1 MNKKFSTLMAL
12 ALLAG
17 SLPVAAQYCPQ
28 DGEVPY
34 RTRLVKSA
42 MLDDYLKDVYEINEN
57 YWYQLQ
63 VDPTSLQVKKGE
75 KDLDKN
81 AEYVLTVERDYST
94 GKLYLTARPSTD
106 ATLTHSLW
114 QIKPTDRDVN
124 GKTYVF
130 KNRETGF
137 ELTYDHY
144 NALTRKGN
152 DGFQNLSENNSL
164 QWYKKNNYNTRD
176 YGWDFEKDGLQDG
189 CNFAWDMYTNKSNA
203 NPFPYTALYS
213 YFHAENVDSVMY
225 LRSVPQI
232 YADEIYNNGNKY
244 TSDGHRNIA
253 DAIDVDGKTKFA
265 VVVAKESEKAAKDL
279 LAALTGKEALRIK
292 PVVAGAKVL
301 NADEINSMIDAD
313 GSYLSFGNFDETTS
327 VWTDGS
333 EWIKAYD
340 HWNDAQNK
348 GKKGKISKFT
358 VLKPGLWGEKEEKLE
373 LVEGANPFAAHKFKA
388 IESGWS
394 ILDRSRYQ
402 DYIGADG
409 THTYDYRKDVAGT
422 DYYFGKGNTGASE
435 KEPTSVYAGYNI
447 LFETEKPI
455 LTAGSDAMYGYLSV
469 LEHNYENTPTGNYNG
484 LKVDVQGYAYI
495 KDQKKAGT
503 PNAERVVLNK
513 YNRTVAPDALE
524 ARYLWKVT
532 YYATNDSVVLEPL
545 NASRMNSVDMEARK
559 PFEQTD
565 MAKAEPK
572 NYVNT
577 INAAIAYGTTP
588 GTFFDEENGMYNKA
602 KGVPVALYAM
612 NNSNVGDEA
621 KLLTVGVPSNLEK
634 SMQAH
639 VDDYTAVCKNLH
651 AQAAAGTSTHDT
663 GRPYSYTPAGDAYNL
678 SNEDF
683 INPAYVTNFDEKNRG
698 NYNVAT
704 ITEDKIPTTVYQS
717 QMGLRL
723 DFDIDYTPLQRAT
736 VETGL
741 YYINLQSK
749 KVGNNQQHT
758 ENREFGAYI
767 VEDFKGHVVYDASQK
782 EQDFSHMPATQWV
795 VEQQACLKEAS
806 DINYNK
812 YPTVRVYNR
821 EFANCVFDGQL
832 YVDKNDANKLFTIN
846 HRDYNWAPRTS
857 TVDDHVYTAGHK
869 GVSANNGF
877 ALNCADTIAFQKVAN
892 PTTLGYFNANED
904 ILRENVYR
912 FQQMY
917 NMNLDQFLGIQNLS
931 AQMDTLKLLPETAD
945 HLSCEFELFRAEGW
959 YPEMEYKE
967 VIVNGEVK
975 KEPKWTYK
983 FNYSDSLKYGYPS
996 EVAPQLYKT
1005 YYKVKLKDANLI
1017 DNDHRFLAIK
1027 NQHKY
1032 VIAREADIQNPANNL
1047 QFAIVSLKENNCL
1060 NGEHGY
1066 AIVNAERYTLINGAT
1081 NADLQ
1086 GGLKRTYVSD
1096 EYNNWYEVYCKPDNL
1111 AKIKTYADAKQY
1123 GLVIRPVGD
1132 EHTPGDE
1139 EMDWD
1144 MNWSANHYNVE
1155 GKLLVEPI
1163 TLEAKVSTSCETVSD
1178 VFALVQSNR
1187 PLYRDFVKTG
1197 YADLVNNDK
1206 KAIDI
1211 KTVDAS
1217 GTAGDESLIEDS
1229 HSSQSKLYNMNYLG
1243 VENYGNPSKN
1253 EGFYVDFVQ
1262 ASKNSRM
1269 PQYMFVVAAD
1279 SVPAYEYCDCGID
1292 GHAQHGIN
1300 SGCGHSEDYAGYVAG
1315 RFLVNFNDSVKASI
1329 DKLIPGI
1336 DKFSFNNYTRLG
1348 FVEAVHR
1355 GDSLYVLKAPYTLDM
1370 INMVAADGSGK
1381 KYIKPTYLSK
1391 DSAGVVYDLITL
1403 TGKHN
1408 NVAFALRNTG
1418 DAEGENGESSFLI
1431 ESNDAPNENGK
1442 PHSIYSKVGSF
1453 AGAWIKIHN
1462 NVPVLAK
1469 IKDKNGNHNTGDTTD
1484 SWLNMGDWVTGGTEG
1499 ELINQAARFT
1509 FKSIEKDANATAN
1522 EEIATSSV
1530 VVAGTN
1536 GAVVVKGAEGKNVIV
1551 STILGKVVANET
1563 VSSDNATIA
1572 APQGVVVVS
1581 VDGESFKVVVK

>member
-1 MNKKFSTLMAL
+1 MNKKFSTLMAGL
-12 ALLAG
+12 LLAG
-17 SLPVAAQYCPQ
+17 SFPVAAQYCPQ
-28 DGEVPY
+28 NGEVPY
-34 RTRLVKSA
+34 HTRLVKSA
-42 MLDDYLKDVYEINEN
+42 KLDAHFQDVYKINEN

-63 VDPTSLQVKKGE
+63 VDPTSLTVKSQAVKHSA
-75 KDLDKN
+75 D

-94 GKLYLTARPSTD
+94 GKLYLTARLSTE
-106 ATLTHSLW
+106 AVLTHSLW
-114 QIKPTDRDVN
+114 QIKPAGRDVN

-130 KNRETGF
+130 VNKETGF

-144 NALTRKGN
+144 NALKRSDANGAVFNNPIEISNPTS
-152 DGFQNLSENNSL
+152 NL
-164 QWYKKNNYNTRD
+164 KKSTN

-189 CNFAWDMYTNKSNA
+189 CNSAWDFYTNKASDK
-203 NPFPYTALYS
+203 PFDYSPLYS
-213 YFHAENVDSVMY
+213 YFHAGDSVMY
-225 LRSVPQI
+225 LRSVPAN
-232 YADEIYNNGNKY
+232 YADEVYGSSY
-244 TSDGHRNIA
+244 SAFHRNISS
-253 DAIDVDGKTKFA
+253 AIRVNGTSSFA
-265 VVVAKESEKAAKDL
+265 VVAVKESEAKALDL
-279 LAALTGKEALRIK
+279 IGGVNKTDGALRIK

-301 NADEINSMIDAD
+301 EADEINTMIDAD
-313 GSYLSFGNFDETTS
+313 GSWMTFENG
-327 VWTDGS
+327 
-333 EWIKAYD
+333 IKAYGD
-340 HWNDAQNK
+340 WNN
-348 GKKGKISKFT
+348 GKSEDKDQMKSRYTKFT
-358 VLKPGLWGEKEEKLE
+358 VLKPGHPDQALT
-373 LVEGANPFAAHKFKA
+373 
-388 IESGWS
+388 I
-394 ILDRSRYQ
+394 
-402 DYIGADG
+402 ADG
-409 THTYDYRKDVAGT
+409 TNPFDGEFKAVQSTWAPLKRDNYPSEVTSENYQ
-422 DYYFGKGNTGASE
+422 YSNSE
-435 KEPTSVYAGYNI
+435 KKSVYAGYNI
-447 LFETEKPI
+447 LFETKKPLMDVDKEKQ
-455 LTAGSDAMYGYLSV
+455 YGYLYV
-469 LEHNYENTPTGNYNG
+469 HEHNFEKTPTGTYNG
-484 LKVDVQGYAYI
+484 LKVVVQPYAFMYEGEDG
-495 KDQKKAGT
+495 KLHRQYKLAYD
-503 PNAERVVLNK
+503 K
-513 YNRTVAPDALE
+513 YEKNTSATDDTAYPDPLE
-524 ARYLWKVT
+524 ARYFWKVT

-545 NASRMNSVDMEARK
+545 NASRMIGSDMKDKKA
-559 PFEQTD
+559 FEETAL
-565 MAKAEPK
+565 AKHWAKNFLNTVNPGISYGATYAPDPTTFNEP
-572 NYVNT
+572 
-577 INAAIAYGTTP
+577 
-588 GTFFDEENGMYNKA
+588 NGMYNKA
-602 KGVPVALYAM
+602 PGVPVALYAI
-612 NNSNVGDEA
+612 NNAQVGDDA
-621 KLLTVGVPSNLEK
+621 QLITVGVPTALTA
-634 SMQAH
+634 SMNAH
-639 VDDYTAVCKNLH
+639 DPNYAAVVKKE
-651 AQAAAGTSTHDT
+651 S
-663 GRPYSYTPAGDAYNL
+663 R
-678 SNEDF
+678 
-683 INPAYVTNFDEKNRG
+683 NPAYVTNNSAE
-698 NYNVAT
+698 NYKYA
-704 ITEDKIPTTVYQS
+704 YQS
-717 QMGLRL
+717 EMELRL
-723 DFDIDYTPLQRAT
+723 RFANNYTHLQRAT
-736 VETGL
+736 VESGL

-767 VEDFKGHVVYDASQK
+767 VEDFKGHVVYDASQD

-795 VEQQACLKEAS
+795 VEQQQCLEEAS

-846 HRDYNWAPRTS
+846 HRDYNWAPVTS
-857 TVDDHVYTAGHK
+857 TVDKHVYTDGHK
-869 GVSANNGF
+869 GAYAHNGIK
-877 ALNCADTIAFQKVAN
+877 LNCADTIAFQKVAN

-945 HLSCEFELFRAEGW
+945 DLSCEFELFRAEGW
-959 YPEMEYKE
+959 YPEMEYKD

-975 KEPKWTYK
+975 KEPAWTYK
-983 FNYSDSLKYGYPS
+983 FTYSDSLKYGYPS
-996 EVAPQLYKT
+996 EDANAPQLYKT

-1086 GGLKRTYVSD
+1086 GGLKQTYVSD

-1111 AKIKTYADAKQY
+1111 AKINTYADAKQY

-1155 GKLLVEPI
+1155 GKLLIEPI

-1178 VFALVQSNR
+1178 VFALVKSNR
-1187 PLYRDFVKTG
+1187 PLYRTLDNE
-1197 YADLVNNDK
+1197 LVLNDK

-1262 ASKNSRM
+1262 ASKDSRM

-1431 ESNDAPNENGK
+1431 ESNDCYNNPETGE
-1442 PHSIYSKVGSF
+1442 PMSIYSKVGSF

-1462 NVPVLAK
+1462 NVPVLSK
-1469 IKDKNGNHNTGDTTD
+1469 VSDKNGNHNTGDTTD
-1484 SWLNMGDWVTGGTEG
+1484 SWLNIGDWVEGGTYG

-1509 FKSIEKDANATAN
+1509 FKTIDKDSQATAN

-1530 VVAGTN
+1530 IVAGTN

-1551 STILGKVVANET
+1551 STILGKVVANEV

>member
-28 DGEVPY
+28 NGEVPY
-34 RTRLVKSA
+34 RTREVKA
-42 MLDDYLKDVYEINEN
+42 ATLDRVFRDVNKINPN
-57 YWYQLQ
+57 YYYQLQ
-63 VDPTSLQVKKGE
+63 VNPSSLGITSDNDANTFIE
-75 KDLDKN
+75 KS
-81 AEYVLTVERDYST
+81 EFQYVLTVERDYST
-94 GKLYLTARPSTD
+94 GKLYLTAQKVTD

-114 QIKPTDRDVN
+114 QIETTGREAN
-124 GKTYVF
+124 SRVF
-130 KNRETGF
+130 KFVNKETGF
-137 ELTYDHY
+137 ELSFDHF
-144 NALTRKGN
+144 NALQRV
-152 DGFQNLSENNSL
+152 NNKYYIPSL
-164 QWYKKNNYNTRD
+164 AQKNAGASQYTDNKANF
-176 YGWDFEKDGLQDG
+176 GWTYEKDGLLDG
-189 CNFAWDMYTNKSNA
+189 CNFNWAWYTTDDNGDK
-203 NPFPYTALYS
+203 PFPYKALFS
-213 YFHAENVDSVMY
+213 YYHANQDSVMY
-225 LRSVPQI
+225 LKAVKS
-232 YADEIYNNGNKY
+232 ADLTANN
-244 TSDGHRNIA
+244 NIA
-253 DAIDVDGKTKFA
+253 QETYAITDVNGGERWRLELGLSEDGLNGTANAKRGFA
-265 VVVAKESEKAAKDL
+265 IVAAKDSKSNAQNY
-279 LAALTGKEALRIK
+279 LAKAGDALQIR

-301 NADEINSMIDAD
+301 DANEINRMIDAD
-313 GSYLSFGNFDETTS
+313 ASLLKFKPHVAEYKEWNKAEAA
-327 VWTDGS
+327 TDS
-333 EWIKAYD
+333 KT
-340 HWNDAQNK
+340 DA
-348 GKKGKISKFT
+348 SLYTKFT
-358 VLKPGLWGEKEEKLE
+358 LLEPGGKEALT
-373 LVEGANPFAAHKFKA
+373 VAGVNPLGYDFKA
-388 IESGWS
+388 IQNPLNA
-394 ILDRSRYQ
+394 LDRKSYSSTKN
-402 DYIGADG
+402 I
-409 THTYDYRKDVAGT
+409 TAGPT
-422 DYYFGKGNTGASE
+422 DKSI
-435 KEPTSVYAGYNI
+435 YAGYNI
-447 LFETEKPI
+447 LFQTTEPI
-455 LTAGSDAMYGYLSV
+455 DQAGNQEKYGYLAV
-469 LEHNYENTPTGNYNG
+469 HEHNYENTESGVYNG
-484 LKVDVQGYAYI
+484 LQVVVQEYATLG
-495 KDQKKAGT
+495 KAAGT
-503 PNAERVVLNK
+503 AKATRNNYLNVNDAWDKDPAASK
-513 YNRTVAPDALE
+513 YVPDALE
-524 ARYLWKVT
+524 ARYHWKVT
-532 YYATNDSVVLEPL
+532 YYATNDSLVLEPL
-545 NASRMNSVDMEARK
+545 NASRMKQSDMDNKVA
-559 PFEQTD
+559 FEKTHLATVAPQ
-565 MAKAEPK
+565 
-572 NYVNT
+572 NFFNT
-577 INAAIAYGTTP
+577 INAGTAYTGATVT
-588 GTFFDEENGMYNKA
+588 DAQNSMYNKA
-602 KGVPVALYAM
+602 EGVPVALYAM
-612 NNSNVGDEA
+612 NNSSVGDTDY
-621 KLLTVGVPSNLEK
+621 LITVGP
-634 SMQAH
+634 
-639 VDDYTAVCKNLH
+639 
-651 AQAAAGTSTHDT
+651 AANKAMNVNANEATWAARSKFGDETVSTS
-663 GRPYSYTPAGDAYNL
+663 RN
-678 SNEDF
+678 
-683 INPAYVTNFDEKNRG
+683 NPAYVTNAVNSRT
-698 NYNVAT
+698 V
-704 ITEDKIPTTVYQS
+704 TTLAQAKAISYQS
-717 QMGLRL
+717 EMKLLLR
-723 DFDIDYTPLQRAT
+723 FDHKYTWLKRAT
-736 VETGL
+736 VPTGL

-795 VEQQACLKEAS
+795 VEQQPCTVDEAS
-806 DINYNK
+806 GMLNYNK
-812 YPTVRVYNR
+812 YPTVSIHNR
-821 EFANCVFDGQL
+821 EFANEVFNGQL
-832 YVDKNDANKLFTIN
+832 YQDREDPNKLFTIN
-846 HRDYNWAPRTS
+846 HREYRWFNLAS
-857 TVDDHVYTAGHK
+857 TVDDHAH
-869 GVSANNGF
+869 SN
-877 ALNCADTIAFQKVAN
+877 LNCADTIAFQKVSN
-892 PTTLGYFNANED
+892 PTTLGYFNASED

-917 NMNLDQFLGIQNLS
+917 NMNLDQFLGIQDLT

-945 HLSCEFELFRAEGW
+945 GLSCEFELFRAEGW
-959 YPEMEYKE
+959 YPEAETYEYFE
-967 VIVNGEVK
+967 NGVK
-975 KEPKWTYK
+975 KTGYTGTYK

-996 EVAPQLYKT
+996 EDAPQLYKT

-1066 AIVNAERYTLINGAT
+1066 AIVNAERYTMIN
-1081 NADLQ
+1081 NASSEKLE
-1086 GGLKRTYVSD
+1086 GLHQTYVYD
-1096 EYNNWYEVYCKPDNL
+1096 EYNNGYEVYFFKKDVSAEMF
-1111 AKIKTYADAKQY
+1111 AKAMANKWTYAEAKAF
-1123 GLVIRPVGD
+1123 GKVVRPFGYMNN
-1132 EHTPGDE
+1132 PNGN
-1139 EMDWD
+1139 WD
-1144 MNWSANHYNVE
+1144 MNWAANHYNVE

-1178 VFALVQSNR
+1178 VFALVRSNR
-1187 PLYRDFVKTG
+1187 PLYRTLDNE
-1197 YADLVNNDK
+1197 LVLNDK

-1279 SVPAYEYCDCGID
+1279 SVPAYTYCDCDIHD
-1292 GHAQHGIN
+1292 VKHGIN
-1300 SGCGHSEDYAGYVAG
+1300 SDCGHSEDYAGYVAG

-1431 ESNDAPNENGK
+1431 ESNDTPNG
-1442 PHSIYSKVGSF
+1442 ITGYSKVGSF

-1469 IKDKNGNHNTGDTTD
+1469 ISDKNGNHNTGDTTD
-1484 SWLNMGDWVTGGTEG
+1484 SWFNMGDWVTGGTYG

-1509 FKSIEKDANATAN
+1509 FDTIEKDSEATAN

-1530 VVAGTN
+1530 IVAGTN
-1536 GAVVVKGAEGKNVIV
+1536 GAVVVKGAEGKSVIV
-1551 STILGKVVANET
+1551 STILGKVVANEVLT
-1563 VSSDNATIA
+1563 SDNAQIA

>member
-42 MLDDYLKDVYEINEN
+42 MLDDYLKDVYEINED

-63 VDPTSLQVKKGE
+63 VDPTSLQVKKGAAA
-75 KDLDKN
+75 LDKN

-106 ATLTHSLW
+106 AVLTHSLW
-114 QIKPTDRDVN
+114 QITPSRRDVN

-130 KNRETGF
+130 KNKETGF
-137 ELTYDHY
+137 ELTYDHF
-144 NALTRKGN
+144 NALTRKN
-152 DGFQNLSENNSL
+152 KAFENPTEGAADKDALN
-164 QWYKKNNYNTRD
+164 

-213 YFHAENVDSVMY
+213 YFHAEDVDSVMY
-225 LRSVPQI
+225 LSSVPQS
-232 YADEIYNNGNKY
+232 YEEVYGSNVYDSFGKL
-244 TSDGHRNIA
+244 THRSLA
-253 DAIDVDGKTKFA
+253 EAIDVDGETKFA
-265 VVVAKESEKAAKDL
+265 VIVAKESEKAAKDL
-279 LAALTGKEALRIK
+279 LSDLRGKEALRIK

-313 GSYLSFGNFDETTS
+313 GSYLSFGDFRS
-327 VWTDGS
+327 GAWYDG
-333 EWIKAYD
+333 ENWIKAYD
-340 HWNDAQNK
+340 HWKDAQN
-348 GKKGKISKFT
+348 GEKKGKISKFT
-358 VLKPGLWGEKEEKLE
+358 VLKPGNWGEKEEKLE

-422 DYYFGKGNTGASE
+422 DYYFGKGNTGASDD
-435 KEPTSVYAGYNI
+435 KPTSVYAGYNI

-455 LTAGSDAMYGYLSV
+455 LAAGSDAMYGYLSV

-495 KDQKKAGT
+495 KDLKKAGT
-503 PNAERVVLNK
+503 PDAERVVLNK

-545 NASRMNSVDMEARK
+545 NASRMNSVDMGAKK

-577 INAAIAYGTTP
+577 INAAIAYGTAT
-588 GTFFDEENGMYNKA
+588 GAFFDEENGMYNKA

-612 NNSNVGDEA
+612 NNSNVGDQA
-621 KLLTVGVPSNLEK
+621 KLLTVGVPYNLEK

-651 AQAAAGTSTHDT
+651 DQAAAGISTHDT
-663 GRPYSYTPAGDAYNL
+663 GRPYFYTPAGDAYNL

-683 INPAYVTNFDEKNRG
+683 INPAYVTNFDKKNKG

-723 DFDIDYTPLQRAT
+723 DFDNDYTWLKRAS

-795 VEQQACLKEAS
+795 VEQQKCLEKAS

-812 YPTVRVYNR
+812 WPTVRIYNR
-821 EFANCVFDGQL
+821 EFANKVFDGQL

-846 HRDYNWAPRTS
+846 HRDYNWAPVTS
-857 TVDDHVYTAGHK
+857 TVDKHVYTDEHK
-869 GVSANNGF
+869 GAYAHNGV

-917 NMNLDQFLGIQNLS
+917 NMNLDQFLGIQNLN

-945 HLSCEFELFRAEGW
+945 DLSCEFELFRAEGW

-1066 AIVNAERYTLINGAT
+1066 AIVNAERYTLIN
-1081 NADLQ
+1081 NASADKLE
-1086 GGLKRTYVSD
+1086 GLYLTYVKD
-1096 EYNNWYEVYCKPDNL
+1096 EYSNVYEVYFFKD
-1111 AKIKTYADAKQY
+1111 AVSADDFKKFEESVTRHDIWTYAEAKTF
-1123 GLVIRPVGD
+1123 GKVIRPLGMIND
-1132 EHTPGDE
+1132 EDGN
-1139 EMDWD
+1139 WD
-1144 MNWSANHYNVE
+1144 MTGYPDELNHYNAE

-1187 PLYRDFVKTG
+1187 PLYRDLAATG
-1197 YADLVNNDK
+1197 YADLVNNSK

-1211 KTVDAS
+1211 KTVDIQ
-1217 GTAGDESLIEDS
+1217 GNESLIEDS
-1229 HSSQSKLYNMNYLG
+1229 HSQQASFYKMNYLG
-1243 VENYGNPSKN
+1243 AENYGDPSKN

-1262 ASKNSRM
+1262 ASKDSRM

-1279 SVPAYEYCDCGID
+1279 SVPAYTYCDCDIHD
-1292 GHAQHGIN
+1292 VKHGIN
-1300 SGCGHSEDYAGYVAG
+1300 SDCGHSENYAGYVDG
-1315 RFLVNFNDSVKASI
+1315 RFLVNFNDSVKAAI
-1329 DKLIPGI
+1329 DKLIPGV
-1336 DKFSFNNYTRLG
+1336 DKFAFDNYTRLG

-1355 GDSLYVLKAPYTLDM
+1355 GDSLYVLKAPYTLESIKEASVDP
-1370 INMVAADGSGK
+1370 ADNGK
-1381 KYIKPTYLSK
+1381 KFINPLYLSE
-1391 DSAGVVYDLITL
+1391 DSLGKVYDIVPLN
-1403 TGKHN
+1403 GKHN
-1408 NVAFALRNTG
+1408 NVAFALRNTE
-1418 DAEGENGESSFLI
+1418 DAEGSFVI
-1431 ESNDAPNENGK
+1431 ESNDLYNDPETGLPQSK
-1442 PHSIYSKVGSF
+1442 YSKIGSF

-1469 IKDKNGNHNTGDTTD
+1469 FYDKNGDHNTGDTTD
-1484 SWLNMGDWVTGGTEG
+1484 SWLNMGDWAPVSNGDEV
-1499 ELINQAARFT
+1499 INQAARFT
-1509 FKSIEKDANATAN
+1509 FTTIDKDSQATAN
-1522 EEIATSSV
+1522 EEITAEGNV
-1530 VVAGTN
+1530 IVAGAN

-1551 STILGKVVANET
+1551 STILGKVVANEVLT
-1563 VSSDNATIA
+1563 SDNAQIA

>member
-17 SLPVAAQYCPQ
+17 SFPVAAQYCPQ

-42 MLDDYLKDVYEINEN
+42 KLDKYFQDVYEINEN

-63 VDPTSLQVKKGE
+63 VDPTTLTKKDGNN
-75 KDLDKN
+75 LTGG
-81 AEYVLTVERDYST
+81 EYVLTVERDYST

-106 ATLTHSLW
+106 AVLTHSLW
-114 QIKPTDRDVN
+114 QIKANGRDVN
-124 GKTYVF
+124 GRTYTFVN
-130 KNRETGF
+130 KETGF

-152 DGFQNLSENNSL
+152 KSLENPEDVSANAS
-164 QWYKKNNYNTRD
+164 KTNF
-176 YGWDFEKDGLQDG
+176 GWDFEKDGLQDG

-203 NPFPYTALYS
+203 DAFPYTPLYS
-213 YFHAENVDSVMY
+213 YFHAGDSVMF
-225 LRSVPQI
+225 LRSVPED
-232 YADEIYNNGNKY
+232 YAPEIYNNGKEY
-244 TSDGHRNIA
+244 TTDGHRNIA

-265 VVVAKESEKAAKDL
+265 VIAVKESEKNAKDL
-279 LAALTGKEALRIK
+279 LAAVSEPAGSSDEALRIK

-301 NADEINSMIDAD
+301 NAAEINTMIDAD
-313 GSYLSFGNFDETTS
+313 GSYLSFPG
-327 VWTDGS
+327 
-333 EWIKAYD
+333 WIKNYANWGD
-340 HWNDAQNK
+340 AKDDPKENDKA
-348 GKKGKISKFT
+348 GEFAKFT
-358 VLKPGLWGEKEEKLE
+358 VLDPETKKPLAIVDGT
-373 LVEGANPFAAHKFKA
+373 NPFAHAFKDGKFKA
-388 IESGWS
+388 EQSYEV
-394 ILDRSRYQ
+394 LNRSKYAANKV
-402 DYIGADG
+402 DLS
-409 THTYDYRKDVAGT
+409 
-422 DYYFGKGNTGASE
+422 KGEDNQ
-435 KEPTSVYAGYNI
+435 YAGYDV
-447 LFETEKPI
+447 LLRTLDPTSEVDDLYK
-455 LTAGSDAMYGYLSV
+455 YLYVS
-469 LEHNYENTPTGNYNG
+469 EHNYEATPTGNYNG
-484 LKVDVQGYAYI
+484 LKVELQPYAYI
-495 KDQKKAGT
+495 ESGAGTANAKVTKPLSFADKKKA
-503 PNAERVVLNK
+503 AQ
-513 YNRTVAPDALE
+513 YPDALE
-524 ARYLWKVT
+524 ARYHWKVT
-532 YYATNDSVVLEPL
+532 YYATNDSLVLEPL
-545 NASRMNSVDMEARK
+545 NASRMNDDEMRDKK
-559 PFEQTD
+559 PF
-565 MAKAEPK
+565 AKTHLATAYPSQWLNTVNNGVAYNGK
-572 NYVNT
+572 N
-577 INAAIAYGTTP
+577 NALP
-588 GTFFDEENGMYNKA
+588 GNNDIHLTSSPVDFSKHQGNSMYNKA
-602 KGVPVALYAM
+602 AGVPVALYAM
-612 NNSNVGDEA
+612 NNSSVGDKA
-621 KLLTVGVPSNLEK
+621 QLLTVGSGTGKDAEGRGVQVANVNWKAVYKKDSN
-634 SMQAH
+634 
-639 VDDYTAVCKNLH
+639 
-651 AQAAAGTSTHDT
+651 
-663 GRPYSYTPAGDAYNL
+663 
-678 SNEDF
+678 
-683 INPAYVTNFDEKNRG
+683 NPAYVTNNSSYR
-698 NYNVAT
+698 
-704 ITEDKIPTTVYQS
+704 YQAE
-717 QMGLRL
+717 MRLRL
-723 DFDIDYTPLQRAT
+723 TFDNDYRPLQRAS

-749 KVGNNQQHT
+749 KVGNNPQHT

-767 VEDFKGHVVYDASQK
+767 VEDFKGHVVYDAAQK

-795 VEQQACLKEAS
+795 VEQQDCLKETS

-812 YPTVRVYNR
+812 WPTVSIRNR
-821 EFANCVFDGQL
+821 EFANKVFDGQL
-832 YVDKNDANKLFTIN
+832 YKDENGNLFTIN
-846 HRDYNWAPRTS
+846 HRDYNWAPKTS
-857 TVDDHVYTAGHK
+857 TVDNHVQWGAAH
-869 GVSANNGF
+869 NGRT
-877 ALNCADTIAFQKVAN
+877 LNCADTVAFQKVAN
-892 PTTLGYFNANED
+892 PTTLGYFNASED

-912 FQQMY
+912 FQQMN
-917 NMNLDQFLGIQNLS
+917 NMTLGNFLGIQDLK

-945 HLSCEFELFRAEGW
+945 DLSCEFELFRAEGW
-959 YPEMEYKE
+959 YPVRDKYQSIE
-967 VIVNGEVK
+967 NGEVVTK
-975 KEPKWTYK
+975 DAETYS
-983 FNYSDSLKYGYPS
+983 FTYSDSLKYGYANDDAN
-996 EVAPQLYKT
+996 APQLYKT

-1066 AIVNAERYTLINGAT
+1066 AIVNAERYTLIN
-1081 NADLQ
+1081 NASAEKLV
-1086 GGLKRTYVSD
+1086 GLHQTWVTD
-1096 EYNNWYEVYCKPDNL
+1096 EYGYDYEVYFFKKDVSEEVFNNRYNW
-1111 AKIKTYADAKQY
+1111 TYAEGKKY
-1123 GLVIRPVGD
+1123 GKVIRPLGYSED
-1132 EHTPGDE
+1132 PEA
-1139 EMDWD
+1139 DWD
-1144 MNWSANHYNVE
+1144 VDLVEYKRNHYNAE

-1187 PLYRDFVKTG
+1187 PLYRDLVKTG
-1197 YADLVNNDK
+1197 YADLVNNGK

-1292 GHAQHGIN
+1292 GHLQHGIN
-1300 SGCGHSEDYAGYVAG
+1300 SGCGHSENYAGYVAG

-1370 INMVAADGSGK
+1370 IMDASANKAENGR
-1381 KYIKPTYLSK
+1381 KYIRPTYLSK

-1403 TGKHN
+1403 TGEHN

-1530 VVAGTN
+1530 VVAGVD
-1536 GAVVVKGAEGKNVIV
+1536 GAVVVKGAEGKTVIV
-1551 STILGKVVANET
+1551 STILGKVVANEVLT
-1563 VSSDNATIA
+1563 SDNATIA
-1572 APQGVVVVS
+1572 APAGIVVVT

>member
-42 MLDDYLKDVYEINEN
+42 KLDKYFQDVYEINEN

-63 VDPTSLQVKKGE
+63 VDPTTLTKKDGTNLT
-75 KDLDKN
+75 KG
-81 AEYVLTVERDYST
+81 EYVLTVERDYST

-106 ATLTHSLW
+106 AVLTHSLW
-114 QIKPTDRDVN
+114 QIKSSGRDID
-124 GKTYVF
+124 GKTMSFV
-130 KNRETGF
+130 NRETGF

-144 NALTRKGN
+144 NALIRK
-152 DGFQNLSENNSL
+152 DGSFENPTENGTSAEM
-164 QWYKKNNYNTRD
+164 KKNN

-189 CNFAWDMYTNKSNA
+189 CNFGWELYTNKSSKD
-203 NPFPYTALYS
+203 PFTFAPVYS
-213 YFHAENVDSVMY
+213 YFHAEDSVVY
-225 LRSVPQI
+225 LRSLPATYGKEVYEGTEP
-232 YADEIYNNGNKY
+232 
-244 TSDGHRNIA
+244 GHRDISK
-253 DAIDVDGKTKFA
+253 AIDVDGLSKFA
-265 VVVAKESEKAAKDL
+265 IIAAVESEREAMDYIKDL
-279 LAALTGKEALRIK
+279 ASAEALRIK

-301 NADEINSMIDAD
+301 NAAEINTMIDAD
-313 GSYLSFGNFDETTS
+313 GSYLSFGNGTS
-327 VWTDGS
+327 ASSWTEGAN
-333 EWIKAYD
+333 WIKAYD
-340 HWNDAQNK
+340 NWYDAK
-348 GKKGKISKFT
+348 EAGKAGEFAKFT
-358 VLKPGLWGEKEEKLE
+358 VLDPETKKPLAIVDGT
-373 LVEGANPFAAHKFKA
+373 NPFAHAFKDGKFKA
-388 IESGWS
+388 EQSYEV
-394 ILDRSRYQ
+394 LNRSKYAANKV
-402 DYIGADG
+402 DLS
-409 THTYDYRKDVAGT
+409 
-422 DYYFGKGNTGASE
+422 KGEDNQ
-435 KEPTSVYAGYNI
+435 YAGYDV
-447 LFETEKPI
+447 LLRTLDPTSEVDDLYK
-455 LTAGSDAMYGYLSV
+455 YLYVS
-469 LEHNYENTPTGNYNG
+469 EHNYEATPTGNYNG
-484 LKVDVQGYAYI
+484 LKVELQPYAYI
-495 KDQKKAGT
+495 ESGAGTANAKVTKPLSFADKKKA
-503 PNAERVVLNK
+503 AQ
-513 YNRTVAPDALE
+513 YPDALE
-524 ARYLWKVT
+524 ARYHWKVT
-532 YYATNDSVVLEPL
+532 YYATNDSLVLEPL
-545 NASRMNSVDMEARK
+545 NASRMNDDEMRDKK
-559 PFEQTD
+559 PF
-565 MAKAEPK
+565 AKTHLATAYPSQWLNTVNNGVAYNGK
-572 NYVNT
+572 N
-577 INAAIAYGTTP
+577 NALP
-588 GTFFDEENGMYNKA
+588 GNNDIHLTSSPVDFSKHQGNSMYNKA
-602 KGVPVALYAM
+602 AGVPVALYAM
-612 NNSNVGDEA
+612 NNSSVGDQA
-621 KLLTVGVPSNLEK
+621 QLLTVGSGTGKDANGNGVQVANGNWKAVYKKDSN
-634 SMQAH
+634 
-639 VDDYTAVCKNLH
+639 
-651 AQAAAGTSTHDT
+651 
-663 GRPYSYTPAGDAYNL
+663 
-678 SNEDF
+678 
-683 INPAYVTNFDEKNRG
+683 NPAYVTNNGSYR
-698 NYNVAT
+698 
-704 ITEDKIPTTVYQS
+704 YQAE
-717 QMGLRL
+717 MRLRL
-723 DFDIDYTPLQRAT
+723 TFDNDYTPLQRAS

-795 VEQQACLKEAS
+795 VEQQKCLEKAS

-812 YPTVRVYNR
+812 WPTVRITNR
-821 EFANCVFDGQL
+821 EFANNVFDGQL
-832 YVDKNDANKLFTIN
+832 YKDENGNLFTIN
-846 HRDYNWAPRTS
+846 HRDYNWAPVTS
-857 TVDDHVYTAGHK
+857 TVDNHVYTGEHK
-869 GVSANNGF
+869 GADAHNGV

-917 NMNLDQFLGIQNLS
+917 NMNLDQFLGIQDLN

-945 HLSCEFELFRAEGW
+945 GLSCEFELFRAEGW

-983 FNYSDSLKYGYPS
+983 FNYSDSLKYGYANDKAD
-996 EVAPQLYKT
+996 APQLYKT

-1081 NADLQ
+1081 KADLA
-1086 GGLKRTYVSD
+1086 GGLELTLVPD
-1096 EYNNWYEVYCKPDNL
+1096 EYDHWYEVYCKAADL
-1111 AKIKTYADAKQY
+1111 AKITTYATAKQY
-1123 GLVIRPVGD
+1123 GLVIRPIGYSD
-1132 EHTPGDE
+1132 DPEADLENPTR
-1139 EMDWD
+1139 WD
-1144 MNWSANHYNVE
+1144 GVLNHYNAE

-1187 PLYRDFVKTG
+1187 PLYRDLVKTG

-1229 HSSQSKLYNMNYLG
+1229 HSSQSKLHNMNYLG

-1292 GHAQHGIN
+1292 GHLQHGIN
-1300 SGCGHSEDYAGYVAG
+1300 SGCGHSENYAGYVAG

-1370 INMVAADGSGK
+1370 IMDASANEAENGK
-1381 KYIKPTYLSK
+1381 KYIRPTYLSK

-1509 FKSIEKDANATAN
+1509 FKSIEKDSEATAN

-1551 STILGKVVANET
+1551 STILGKVVANEV

>member
-17 SLPVAAQYCPQ
+17 SFPVAAQYCPQ

-34 RTRLVKSA
+34 RTRMVKSA
-42 MLDDYLKDVYEINEN
+42 KLDSYFKDVYEINEN

-63 VDPTSLQVKKGE
+63 VDPTTLTKKDGNN
-75 KDLDKN
+75 LTGG
-81 AEYVLTVERDYST
+81 EYVLTVERDYST

-106 ATLTHSLW
+106 AVLTHSLW
-114 QIKPTDRDVN
+114 QIKANGRDVS
-124 GKTYVF
+124 GRTYTFVN
-130 KNRETGF
+130 KETGF

-152 DGFQNLSENNSL
+152 KSLENPEDVSANAS
-164 QWYKKNNYNTRD
+164 KTNF
-176 YGWDFEKDGLQDG
+176 GWDFEKDGLQDG

-203 NPFPYTALYS
+203 DAFPYTPLYS
-213 YFHAENVDSVMY
+213 YFHAGDSVMF
-225 LRSVPQI
+225 LRSVPED
-232 YADEIYNNGNKY
+232 YAPEIYNNGKEY
-244 TSDGHRNIA
+244 TTDRHRNIA

-265 VVVAKESEKAAKDL
+265 VIAVKESEKNAKDL
-279 LAALTGKEALRIK
+279 LAAVSKPAGSSDEALRIK

-301 NADEINSMIDAD
+301 NAAEINTMIDAD
-313 GSYLSFGNFDETTS
+313 GSYLSFPD
-327 VWTDGS
+327 
-333 EWIKAYD
+333 WINNYANWGDAKD
-340 HWNDAQNK
+340 DPKENDK
-348 GKKGKISKFT
+348 VGKFAKFT
-358 VLKPGLWGEKEEKLE
+358 VLNPETRQPLNIFDGT
-373 LVEGANPFAAHKFKA
+373 NPFEHAFTDGKFKA
-388 IESGWS
+388 EQGYEV
-394 ILDRSRYQ
+394 LNRSKYAANKV
-402 DYIGADG
+402 DLS
-409 THTYDYRKDVAGT
+409 
-422 DYYFGKGNTGASE
+422 KGENNQ
-435 KEPTSVYAGYNI
+435 YAGYDV
-447 LFETEKPI
+447 LLRTLDP
-455 LTAGSDAMYGYLSV
+455 TSDVDDLYKYLYVS
-469 LEHNYENTPTGNYNG
+469 EHNYEATPTGNYNG
-484 LKVDVQGYAYI
+484 LKVELQPYAYI
-495 KDQKKAGT
+495 ESGAGKANAKVKK
-503 PNAERVVLNK
+503 PLEFNK
-513 YNRTVAPDALE
+513 REKTANYPDALE
-524 ARYLWKVT
+524 ARYHWKVT
-532 YYATNDSVVLEPL
+532 YYATNDSLVLEPL
-545 NASRMNSVDMEARK
+545 NASRMNDDEMRDQLS
-559 PFEQTD
+559 FEKTHLATAFPSQWLNTVNSAVAYDGKNNTLAGNNNNHITSPTD
-565 MAKAEPK
+565 FSKHQG
-572 NYVNT
+572 NS
-577 INAAIAYGTTP
+577 
-588 GTFFDEENGMYNKA
+588 MYNKA
-602 KGVPVALYAM
+602 AGVPVALYAM
-612 NNSNVGDEA
+612 NNSSVGDQA
-621 KLLTVGVPSNLEK
+621 QLLTVGSGTGKDAEGRGVQVANVNWKAVYKKDSN
-634 SMQAH
+634 
-639 VDDYTAVCKNLH
+639 
-651 AQAAAGTSTHDT
+651 
-663 GRPYSYTPAGDAYNL
+663 
-678 SNEDF
+678 
-683 INPAYVTNFDEKNRG
+683 NPAYVTNNGSYR
-698 NYNVAT
+698 
-704 ITEDKIPTTVYQS
+704 YQAE
-717 QMGLRL
+717 MRLRL
-723 DFDIDYTPLQRAT
+723 TFDNDYTPLQRAS

-749 KVGNNQQHT
+749 KVGNNPQHT

-767 VEDFKGHVVYDASQK
+767 VEDFKGHVVYDAAQK

-795 VEQQACLKEAS
+795 VEQQKCLEKAS

-812 YPTVRVYNR
+812 WPTVRITNR
-821 EFANCVFDGQL
+821 EFANYVFDGQL
-832 YVDKNDANKLFTIN
+832 YHDREDANKLFTIN
-846 HRDYNWAPRTS
+846 HRDYAWFNSTT
-857 TVDDHVYTAGHK
+857 TVDKHAQ
-869 GVSANNGF
+869 SN
-877 ALNCADTIAFQKVAN
+877 LNCADTIAFQKVAN

-917 NMNLDQFLGIQNLS
+917 NMSLDQFLGIQNLN

-945 HLSCEFELFRAEGW
+945 GLSCEFELFRAEGW
-959 YPEMEYKE
+959 YPEAEYEKY
-967 VIVNGEVK
+967 INNGEEK
-975 KEPKWTYK
+975 TRPTGTFK
-983 FNYSDSLKYGYPS
+983 FNYSDSLKYGY
-996 EVAPQLYKT
+996 ENNDANAHQLYKT

-1066 AIVNAERYTLINGAT
+1066 AIVNAERYTLIN
-1081 NADLQ
+1081 NASSEKLE
-1086 GGLKRTYVSD
+1086 GLHQTYVYD
-1096 EYNNWYEVYCKPDNL
+1096 EYNNGYEVYFFKKDVSAEMFDKAMAN
-1111 AKIKTYADAKQY
+1111 KWTYAEAKAF
-1123 GLVIRPVGD
+1123 GKVVRPFGYMNN
-1132 EHTPGDE
+1132 PNGN
-1139 EMDWD
+1139 WD
-1144 MNWSANHYNVE
+1144 MNWAANHYNAE

-1187 PLYRDFVKTG
+1187 PLYRDLVKTG
-1197 YADLVNNDK
+1197 YADLVNNGK

-1229 HSSQSKLYNMNYLG
+1229 HSSQSKLHNMNYLG

-1292 GHAQHGIN
+1292 GHLQHGIN
-1300 SGCGHSEDYAGYVAG
+1300 SGCGHSENYAGYVAG

-1370 INMVAADGSGK
+1370 IMDASANEAENGK
-1381 KYIKPTYLSK
+1381 KYIRPTYLSK

-1431 ESNDAPNENGK
+1431 ESNDTPNG
-1442 PHSIYSKVGSF
+1442 ITGYSKVGSF

-1469 IKDKNGNHNTGDTTD
+1469 ISDKNGNHNTGDTTD
-1484 SWLNMGDWVTGGTEG
+1484 SWFNMGDWVIGGTYG

-1509 FKSIEKDANATAN
+1509 FEDIEKDSEATAN

-1551 STILGKVVANET
+1551 STILGKVVANEV

-1572 APQGVVVVS
+1572 APAGVVVVS

>member
-17 SLPVAAQYCPQ
+17 SFPVAAQYCPQ
-28 DGEVPY
+28 DGEVSY
-34 RTRLVKSA
+34 RTRMVKSA
-42 MLDDYLKDVYEINEN
+42 KLDNYFKDVYEINEN

-63 VDPTSLQVKKGE
+63 VDPRTLE
-75 KDLDKN
+75 TKN
-81 AEYVLTVERDYST
+81 GKVFSNAKEDSENWKEYVLTVERDYST
-94 GKLYLTARPSTD
+94 GKLYLTARPSTE
-106 ATLTHSLW
+106 AVLTHSLW
-114 QIKPTDRDVN
+114 QIKSSGRDID
-124 GKTYVF
+124 GKTMTFV
-130 KNRETGF
+130 NRETGF

-144 NALTRKGN
+144 NALTRKDASFGN
-152 DGFQNLSENNSL
+152 PTENISTEIGKLN
-164 QWYKKNNYNTRD
+164 

-189 CNFAWDMYTNKSNA
+189 CNFGWELYTNKSSKDRFDFA
-203 NPFPYTALYS
+203 PVYS
-213 YFHAENVDSVMY
+213 YFHAGDSVMY
-225 LRSVPQI
+225 LRSLPSA
-232 YADEIYNNGNKY
+232 YADEVYSASS
-244 TSDGHRNIA
+244 TSHRDISK
-253 DAIDVDGKTKFA
+253 AIDVNGTSRFA
-265 VVVAKESEKAAKDL
+265 IIAAKESEREAMDYIKDL
-279 LAALTGKEALRIK
+279 TSIEALRVR

-301 NADEINSMIDAD
+301 NADEINTMIDAD
-313 GSYLSFGNFDETTS
+313 GSYLSFGNGTS
-327 VWTDGS
+327 ASAWTEGA

-340 HWNDAQNK
+340 NWYDAK
-348 GKKGKISKFT
+348 EEGKAGKFAKFT
-358 VLKPGLWGEKEEKLE
+358 VLNPETREPLNIVDGT
-373 LVEGANPFAAHKFKA
+373 NPFAHAFTDGKFKA
-388 IESGWS
+388 EQGYKV
-394 ILDRSRYQ
+394 LDRSKY
-402 DYIGADG
+402 DSDEPGLDG
-409 THTYDYRKDVAGT
+409 NKD
-422 DYYFGKGNTGASE
+422 NM
-435 KEPTSVYAGYNI
+435 YAGYDV
-447 LFETEKPI
+447 LLRTLDPTKSASGQDQYE
-455 LTAGSDAMYGYLSV
+455 YLYVS
-469 LEHNYENTPTGNYNG
+469 EHNYEATPTGNYNG
-484 LKVDVQGYAYI
+484 LKVELQPYAYI
-495 KDQKKAGT
+495 VPTTAAGT
-503 PNAERVVLNK
+503 NTAKVNKPLSFEKLMDDISSGVVSKDLL
-513 YNRTVAPDALE
+513 PDALE
-524 ARYLWKVT
+524 ARYHWKVT
-532 YYATNDSVVLEPL
+532 YYATNDSLVLEPL
-545 NASRMNSVDMEARK
+545 NASRMNDDEMRDK
-559 PFEQTD
+559 LPFEKTHLATAWSSQWLNT
-565 MAKAEPK
+565 
-572 NYVNT
+572 VNSGV
-577 INAAIAYGTTP
+577 AYDGTNDDWNGENHTLSGTTEAD
-588 GTFFDEENGMYNKA
+588 GHQGNSMYNKA
-602 KGVPVALYAM
+602 AGVPVALYAM
-612 NNSNVGDEA
+612 NNSSVGDVA
-621 KLLTVGVPSNLEK
+621 RLLTVGSGTGKNKKGEGVKVASEK
-634 SMQAH
+634 WKAL
-639 VDDYTAVCKNLH
+639 YK
-651 AQAAAGTSTHDT
+651 G
-663 GRPYSYTPAGDAYNL
+663 
-678 SNEDF
+678 EDG
-683 INPAYVTNFDEKNRG
+683 NPAYVTNNKGYE
-698 NYNVAT
+698 
-704 ITEDKIPTTVYQS
+704 YQAE
-717 QMGLRL
+717 MRLRL
-723 DFDIDYTPLQRAT
+723 KFNNDYTWLKRAS

-749 KVGNNQQHT
+749 KVGNNPQHT

-767 VEDFKGHVVYDASQK
+767 VEDFKGHVVYDAAQK

-795 VEQQACLKEAS
+795 VEQQACLEEAS

-812 YPTVRVYNR
+812 WPTVSIRNR
-821 EFANCVFDGQL
+821 EFANKVFDGQL
-832 YVDKNDANKLFTIN
+832 YKDENGNLFTIN
-846 HRDYNWAPRTS
+846 HRDYNWAPVTS
-857 TVDDHVYTAGHK
+857 TVDNHVYTDEHK
-869 GVSANNGF
+869 GAYAHNGV
-877 ALNCADTIAFQKVAN
+877 ALNCADTIAFEKVAN

-917 NMNLDQFLGIQNLS
+917 NMNLDQFLGIQDLN

-945 HLSCEFELFRAEGW
+945 GLSCEFELFRAEGW

-1066 AIVNAERYTLINGAT
+1066 AIVNAERYTLIN
-1081 NADLQ
+1081 NASAEKLV
-1086 GGLKRTYVSD
+1086 GLHKTWVTD
-1096 EYNNWYEVYCKPDNL
+1096 EYGYDYEVYFFKKDVSEEVFNNRYNW
-1111 AKIKTYADAKQY
+1111 TYAEGKKY
-1123 GLVIRPVGD
+1123 GKVIRPLGYSED
-1132 EHTPGDE
+1132 PEA
-1139 EMDWD
+1139 DWD
-1144 MNWSANHYNVE
+1144 VDLVEYKRNHYNAE

-1163 TLEAKVSTSCETVSD
+1163 THEAKVSTSCETVSD

-1187 PLYRDFVKTG
+1187 PLYRDLVKTG

-1229 HSSQSKLYNMNYLG
+1229 HSSQSKLHNMNYLG

-1279 SVPAYEYCDCGID
+1279 SVPAYTYCDCDIHD
-1292 GHAQHGIN
+1292 VKHGIN
-1300 SGCGHSEDYAGYVAG
+1300 SDCAHSEDYAGYVSG

-1370 INMVAADGSGK
+1370 IKEEAKDGSGMK
-1381 KYIKPTYLSK
+1381 IVNPLYLSK

-1418 DAEGENGESSFLI
+1418 DAEGANGESSFLI
-1431 ESNDAPNENGK
+1431 ESNDCYNNPETGE
-1442 PHSIYSKVGSF
+1442 PMSIYSKVGSF

-1469 IKDKNGNHNTGDTTD
+1469 VEDKNGNHNTGDTTD
-1484 SWLNMGDWVTGGTEG
+1484 SWLNMGDWVIGGTYG

-1509 FKSIEKDANATAN
+1509 FDTIEKDSEATAN

-1551 STILGKVVANET
+1551 STILGKVVANEV

>member
-34 RTRLVKSA
+34 RTRMVKSA
-42 MLDDYLKDVYEINEN
+42 KLDNYFKDVYEINEN

-63 VDPTSLQVKKGE
+63 VDPRTLEKRNGKPLVKAGVDEGE
-75 KDLDKN
+75 EGWK
-81 AEYVLTVERDYST
+81 EYVLTVERDYST

-106 ATLTHSLW
+106 AVLTHSLW
-114 QIKPTDRDVN
+114 QIKSSGRDID
-124 GKTYVF
+124 GKTMTFV
-130 KNRETGF
+130 NRETGF

-144 NALTRKGN
+144 NALTRKGD
-152 DGFQNLSENNSL
+152 DGFQNLDENTSL
-164 QWYKKNNYNTRD
+164 QWFKENNYNTRD

-189 CNFAWDMYTNKSNA
+189 CNFGWELYTNKSSKGA
-203 NPFPYTALYS
+203 FDFAPVYS
-213 YFHAENVDSVMY
+213 YFHAGDSVMY
-225 LRSVPQI
+225 LRSLPQA
-232 YADEIYNNGNKY
+232 YANEVYS
-244 TSDGHRNIA
+244 TSSVRLHRNISK
-253 DAIDVDGKTKFA
+253 AIDVDAVDNFA
-265 VVVAKESEKAAKDL
+265 IIAAKESEREAMDYIKDL
-279 LAALTGKEALRIK
+279 TSTEALRVR

-301 NADEINSMIDAD
+301 NAAEINTMIDAD
-313 GSYLSFGNFDETTS
+313 GSYLSFPG
-327 VWTDGS
+327 
-333 EWIKAYD
+333 WIQNYED
-340 HWNDAQNK
+340 WNDAVERDK
-348 GKKGKISKFT
+348 VGKNTKFT
-358 VLKPGLWGEKEEKLE
+358 VCKPGTEEPLT
-373 LVEGANPFAAHKFKA
+373 LASNPFEHTFKA
-388 IESGWS
+388 IQAADEAG
-394 ILDRSRYQ
+394 LAR
-402 DYIGADG
+402 DYEVTPGTPGAYDG
-409 THTYDYRKDVAGT
+409 YDV
-422 DYYFGKGNTGASE
+422 
-435 KEPTSVYAGYNI
+435 
-447 LFETEKPI
+447 LFETKDPI
-455 LTAGSDAMYGYLSV
+455 REVGSDKEYGYLYVS
-469 LEHNYENTPTGNYNG
+469 EYAYEGQAFQGIYNG
-484 LKVDVQGYAYI
+484 LEVK
-495 KDQKKAGT
+495 
-503 PNAERVVLNK
+503 
-513 YNRTVAPDALE
+513 VAPYSWLEKVNMDKTGALVSNPKHVELKYKPNDVYAATTNYSKYDALQ
-524 ARYLWKVT
+524 ARYHWKVT
-532 YYATNDSVVLEPL
+532 YYATNDSVVFEPL
-545 NASRMNSVDMEARK
+545 NASRMSQTEATLGK
-559 PFEQTD
+559 KFEETEL
-565 MAKAEPK
+565 ARTTHPG
-572 NYVNT
+572 NFLNTVNRG
-577 INAAIAYGTTP
+577 AAYGSATT
-588 GTFFDEENGMYNKA
+588 GNEANNTMFEKA
-602 KGVPVALYAM
+602 AGVPVALYAM
-612 NNSNVGDEA
+612 NFGSPAGDIA
-621 KLLTVGVPSNLEK
+621 SYLTVGYASAKIDKDHAVEASDGNYKALPKQGLEF
-634 SMQAH
+634 
-639 VDDYTAVCKNLH
+639 
-651 AQAAAGTSTHDT
+651 G
-663 GRPYSYTPAGDAYNL
+663 
-678 SNEDF
+678 
-683 INPAYVTNFDEKNRG
+683 NPAYVTNKPGYE
-698 NYNVAT
+698 
-704 ITEDKIPTTVYQS
+704 YQS
-717 QMGLRL
+717 EMEMTLR
-723 DFDIDYTPLQRAT
+723 FDNDYTWLKRAS

-749 KVGNNQQHT
+749 KVGNNPQHT

-795 VEQQACLKEAS
+795 VEQQKCLEKAS

-812 YPTVRVYNR
+812 WPTVSIHNR
-821 EFANCVFDGQL
+821 EFANEVFKGQL
-832 YVDKNDANKLFTIN
+832 YQDREDANKLFTIN
-846 HRDYNWAPRTS
+846 HRDYAWFNSTT
-857 TVDDHVYTAGHK
+857 TVDNHAH
-869 GVSANNGF
+869 SN
-877 ALNCADTIAFQKVAN
+877 LNCADTIAFQKVAN

-917 NMNLDQFLGIQNLS
+917 NMNLDQFLGIQNLN

-959 YPEMEYKE
+959 YPVAEYE
-967 VIVNGEVK
+967 EYIVNGEK
-975 KEPKWTYK
+975 KTRPTGKYSFT
-983 FNYSDSLKYGYPS
+983 YSDSLTYGYAS
-996 EVAPQLYKT
+996 DAANAPQLYKT

-1066 AIVNAERYTLINGAT
+1066 AIVNAERYTLIN
-1081 NADLQ
+1081 NASAEKLE
-1086 GGLKRTYVSD
+1086 GLNLTYVWD
-1096 EYNNWYEVYCKPDNL
+1096 EYNNGYEVYFFKKDVSDEMF
-1111 AKIKTYADAKQY
+1111 AKAEEDAWTYAEAKALGKVVRPLGYLDDPDAD
-1123 GLVIRPVGD
+1123 LENPTR
-1132 EHTPGDE
+1132 
-1139 EMDWD
+1139 WD
-1144 MNWSANHYNVE
+1144 GELNHYNVE
-1155 GKLLVEPI
+1155 GKLLIEPI

-1178 VFALVQSNR
+1178 VFALVKSNR
-1187 PLYRDFVKTG
+1187 PLYRTLDNE
-1197 YADLVNNDK
+1197 LVLNDK

-1262 ASKNSRM
+1262 ASKDSRM

-1431 ESNDAPNENGK
+1431 ESNDCYNNPETGE
-1442 PHSIYSKVGSF
+1442 PMSIYSKVGSF

-1462 NVPVLAK
+1462 NVPVLSK
-1469 IKDKNGNHNTGDTTD
+1469 VSDKNGNHNTGDTTD
-1484 SWLNMGDWVTGGTEG
+1484 SWLNMGDWVAGGTYG

-1509 FKSIEKDANATAN
+1509 FKTIDKDSQATAN

-1530 VVAGTN
+1530 IVAGTN

-1551 STILGKVVANET
+1551 STILGKVVANEV

>member
-34 RTRLVKSA
+34 RTRMVKSA
-42 MLDDYLKDVYEINEN
+42 KLDKYFQDVYEINEN

-63 VDPTSLQVKKGE
+63 VDPRTLETNEGKSFADD
-75 KDLDKN
+75 KDWQTK
-81 AEYVLTVERDYST
+81 EYVLTVERDYST
-94 GKLYLTARPSTD
+94 GKLYLTARPSTE
-106 ATLTHSLW
+106 AVLTHSLW
-114 QIKPTDRDVN
+114 QIKSSGRDID
-124 GKTYVF
+124 GKTMTFV
-130 KNRETGF
+130 NRETGF

-144 NALTRKGN
+144 NALTRKGD
-152 DGFQNLSENNSL
+152 DGFQNLSENTSL
-164 QWYKKNNYNTRD
+164 QWYKENNYNTRD

-189 CNFAWDMYTNKSNA
+189 CNFGWELYTNKSSNNKA
-203 NPFPYTALYS
+203 FDFAPVYS
-213 YFHAENVDSVMY
+213 YFHAGDSVMY
-225 LRSVPQI
+225 LRSLPSV
-232 YADEIYNNGNKY
+232 YASEVMNG
-244 TSDGHRNIA
+244 TAGHRSISK
-253 DAIDVDGKTKFA
+253 AIDVDGIARFA
-265 VVVAKESEKAAKDL
+265 IIAAKESEGNAMDYIQGVAIT
-279 LAALTGKEALRIK
+279 TGALRIR

-301 NADEINSMIDAD
+301 NADEINTMIDAD
-313 GSYLSFGNFDETTS
+313 GSYLSFGNGTS
-327 VWTDGS
+327 ASWTEGAN
-333 EWIKAYD
+333 WIKAYD
-340 HWNDAQNK
+340 NWYDAK
-348 GKKGKISKFT
+348 EAGKVGKFTKFT
-358 VLKPGLWGEKEEKLE
+358 VLKPGHPDEVLSIA
-373 LVEGANPFAAHKFKA
+373 EGANPFDYTFKA
-388 IESGWS
+388 VESKYEN
-394 ILDRSRYQ
+394 LDRENW
-402 DYIGADG
+402 DEDGATISG
-409 THTYDYRKDVAGT
+409 
-422 DYYFGKGNTGASE
+422 GAN
-435 KEPTSVYAGYNI
+435 KYAGYNV
-447 LFETEKPI
+447 LFETKDPI
-455 LTAGSDAMYGYLSV
+455 KVAGSDELFGYLYV
-469 LEHNYENTPTGNYNG
+469 NEHNYEGTETGAYNG
-484 LKVDVQGYAYI
+484 LQVNVEPYAYI
-495 KDQKKAGT
+495 SSQKDTWGTDKAKRTVPLKYGATQYEYGTSTALTKKA
-503 PNAERVVLNK
+503 
-513 YNRTVAPDALE
+513 PDPLE
-524 ARYLWKVT
+524 ARYHWKVT
-532 YYATNDSVVLEPL
+532 YYATNDSIVLEPL
-545 NASRMNSVDMEARK
+545 NASRMNQAEMQK
-559 PFEQTD
+559 KLPFEQTHLARKFGGTGINAGD
-565 MAKAEPK
+565 F
-572 NYVNT
+572 VNT
-577 INAAIAYGTTP
+577 VNKATAYESGNETTD
-588 GTFFDEENGMYNKA
+588 GNSMYNKA
-602 KGVPVALYAM
+602 EGVPVALYAM
-612 NNSNVGDEA
+612 NNSQVGD
-621 KLLTVGVPSNLEK
+621 KDWLLTVG
-634 SMQAH
+634 
-639 VDDYTAVCKNLH
+639 
-651 AQAAAGTSTHDT
+651 AAA
-663 GRPYSYTPAGDAYNL
+663 NL
-678 SNEDF
+678 AKGVNASEDKWAARCKF
-683 INPAYVTNFDEKNRG
+683 ADGGNNNPAYVTN
-698 NYNVAT
+698 
-704 ITEDKIPTTVYQS
+704 ITKEDSYQS
-717 QMGLRL
+717 EMKLRL
-723 DFDIDYTPLQRAT
+723 RFDNEYTPLQRAS

-795 VEQQACLKEAS
+795 VEQQQCLEEAS

-812 YPTVRVYNR
+812 YPTVRITNR
-821 EFANCVFDGQL
+821 EFANNVFDGQL
-832 YVDKNDANKLFTIN
+832 YKDANGNLFTIN
-846 HRDYNWAPRTS
+846 HRDYNWAPVQS
-857 TVDDHVYTAGHK
+857 TVDNHVYTGLDK
-869 GVSANNGF
+869 GVSANNGI
-877 ALNCADTIAFQKVAN
+877 ALNCADTIAFEKVAN

-1066 AIVNAERYTLINGAT
+1066 AIVNAERYTLIN
-1081 NADLQ
+1081 NASSDKLE
-1086 GGLKRTYVSD
+1086 GLYLTYVRD
-1096 EYNNWYEVYCKPDNL
+1096 EYSNVYEVYFFKD
-1111 AKIKTYADAKQY
+1111 AVSADDFKKFEESITKRDIWTYAEAKTF
-1123 GLVIRPVGD
+1123 GKVIRPLGMIND
-1132 EHTPGDE
+1132 EDGN
-1139 EMDWD
+1139 WD
-1144 MNWSANHYNVE
+1144 MTGYPDELNHYNAE

-1187 PLYRDFVKTG
+1187 PLYRDLVKTG
-1197 YADLVNNDK
+1197 YADLVNNGK

-1229 HSSQSKLYNMNYLG
+1229 HSSQSKLHNMNYLG

-1279 SVPAYEYCDCGID
+1279 SVPAYTYCDCDIHD
-1292 GHAQHGIN
+1292 VKHGIN
-1300 SGCGHSEDYAGYVAG
+1300 SDCAHSEDYAGYVSG

-1370 INMVAADGSGK
+1370 IKEEAKDGSGMK
-1381 KYIKPTYLSK
+1381 IVNPLYLSK

-1418 DAEGENGESSFLI
+1418 DAEGANGESSFLI
-1431 ESNDAPNENGK
+1431 ESNDCYNNPETGE
-1442 PHSIYSKVGSF
+1442 PMSIYSKVGSF

-1469 IKDKNGNHNTGDTTD
+1469 VEDKNGNHNTGDTTD
-1484 SWLNMGDWVTGGTEG
+1484 SWLNMGDWVIGGTYG

-1509 FKSIEKDANATAN
+1509 FDTIEKDSEATAN

-1551 STILGKVVANET
+1551 STILGKVVANEV

>member
-34 RTRLVKSA
+34 RTRMVKSA
-42 MLDDYLKDVYEINEN
+42 KLDKYFQDVYEINEN

-63 VDPTSLQVKKGE
+63 VDPRTLETNEGKAFAND
-75 KDLDKN
+75 KDWQTK
-81 AEYVLTVERDYST
+81 EYVLTVERDYST
-94 GKLYLTARPSTD
+94 GKLYLTARPSTE
-106 ATLTHSLW
+106 AVLTHSLW
-114 QIKPTDRDVN
+114 QIKSSGRDID
-124 GKTYVF
+124 GKTMTFV
-130 KNRETGF
+130 NRETGF

-144 NALTRKGN
+144 NALTRKGD
-152 DGFQNLSENNSL
+152 DGFQNLNENTSL
-164 QWYKKNNYNTRD
+164 QWYKENNYNTRD

-189 CNFAWDMYTNKSNA
+189 CNFGWELYTNKSSNKA
-203 NPFPYTALYS
+203 FDFAPVYS
-213 YFHAENVDSVMY
+213 YFHAGDSVMY
-225 LRSVPQI
+225 LRSLPSV
-232 YADEIYNNGNKY
+232 YASEVMNG
-244 TSDGHRNIA
+244 TAGHRSISK
-253 DAIDVDGKTKFA
+253 AIDVDGSAKFA
-265 VVVAKESEKAAKDL
+265 IIAAKESEGNAMDYIQGVAIT
-279 LAALTGKEALRIK
+279 TGALRIR

-301 NADEINSMIDAD
+301 NAAEINTMIDAD
-313 GSYLSFGNFDETTS
+313 GSYLSFGNGTS
-327 VWTDGS
+327 ASAWTEGAN
-333 EWIKAYD
+333 WIKAYD
-340 HWNDAQNK
+340 NWYDAK
-348 GKKGKISKFT
+348 EAGKVGKFAKFT
-358 VLKPGLWGEKEEKLE
+358 VLNPETREPLNIVDGT
-373 LVEGANPFAAHKFKA
+373 NPFAHAFTDGKFKA
-388 IESGWS
+388 EQGYKV
-394 ILDRSRYQ
+394 LDRSKY
-402 DYIGADG
+402 DSDEPGLDG
-409 THTYDYRKDVAGT
+409 NK
-422 DYYFGKGNTGASE
+422 NNM
-435 KEPTSVYAGYNI
+435 YAGYDV
-447 LFETEKPI
+447 LLRTLDPT
-455 LTAGSDAMYGYLSV
+455 LSAGGQDQYEYLYVS
-469 LEHNYENTPTGNYNG
+469 EHNYEATPTGNYNG
-484 LKVDVQGYAYI
+484 LKVELQPYAYI
-495 KDQKKAGT
+495 ESGAGT
-503 PNAERVVLNK
+503 ANAKVKKPLK
-513 YNRTVAPDALE
+513 FADRTKTDTYPDALE
-524 ARYLWKVT
+524 ARYHWKVT
-532 YYATNDSVVLEPL
+532 YYATNDSLVLEPL
-545 NASRMNSVDMEARK
+545 NASRMNDDEMRDK
-559 PFEQTD
+559 LPFEKTHLATAWSSQWLNT
-565 MAKAEPK
+565 
-572 NYVNT
+572 VNSGV
-577 INAAIAYGTTP
+577 AYNGTNNNLP
-588 GTFFDEENGMYNKA
+588 GTNHDHLRGTSTNHQGNSMYNKA
-602 KGVPVALYAM
+602 AGVPVALYAM
-612 NNSNVGDEA
+612 NNSSVGDQA
-621 KLLTVGVPSNLEK
+621 QLLTVGSGTGKDANGNGVQVANENWK
-634 SMQAH
+634 
-639 VDDYTAVCKNLH
+639 AVYK
-651 AQAAAGTSTHDT
+651 GEV
-663 GRPYSYTPAGDAYNL
+663 G
-678 SNEDF
+678 
-683 INPAYVTNFDEKNRG
+683 NPAYVTNYKGYE
-698 NYNVAT
+698 
-704 ITEDKIPTTVYQS
+704 YQAE
-717 QMGLRL
+717 MRLRL
-723 DFDIDYTPLQRAT
+723 TFDNDYTPLQRAT
-736 VETGL
+736 VESGL

-767 VEDFKGHVVYDASQK
+767 VEDFKGHVVYDASQD

-795 VEQQACLKEAS
+795 VEQQPCLEEAS

-812 YPTVRVYNR
+812 YPTVRIYNR

-846 HRDYNWAPRTS
+846 HRDYNWAPKTS
-857 TVDDHVYTAGHK
+857 TVDNHVFDGWHM
-869 GVSANNGF
+869 GVKAHNGVD
-877 ALNCADTIAFQKVAN
+877 LNCADTIAFQKVAN

-917 NMNLDQFLGIQNLS
+917 NMNLDQFLGIQDLN

-945 HLSCEFELFRAEGW
+945 GLSCEFELFRAEGW
-959 YPEMEYKE
+959 YPEAEYKD

-975 KEPKWTYK
+975 QEKTGTFK

-996 EVAPQLYKT
+996 EDAPQLYKT

-1066 AIVNAERYTLINGAT
+1066 AIVNAERYTLIN
-1081 NADLQ
+1081 NASSDKLE
-1086 GGLKRTYVSD
+1086 GLYLTYVKD
-1096 EYNNWYEVYCKPDNL
+1096 EYSNVYEVYFFKD
-1111 AKIKTYADAKQY
+1111 AVSADDFKKFEESITKRDIWTYAEAKTF
-1123 GLVIRPVGD
+1123 GKVIRPLGMIND
-1132 EHTPGDE
+1132 EDGN
-1139 EMDWD
+1139 WD
-1144 MNWSANHYNVE
+1144 MTGYPDVLNHYNAE

-1187 PLYRDFVKTG
+1187 PLYRTLDNE
-1197 YADLVNNDK
+1197 LVLNNK

-1262 ASKNSRM
+1262 ASKDSRM

-1370 INMVAADGSGK
+1370 IMEASADQAENGK
-1381 KYIKPTYLSK
+1381 KYIVPTYLSK

-1431 ESNDAPNENGK
+1431 ESNDCYNNPETGE
-1442 PHSIYSKVGSF
+1442 PMSIYSKVGSF

-1462 NVPVLAK
+1462 NVPVLSK
-1469 IKDKNGNHNTGDTTD
+1469 VSDKNGNHNTGDTTD
-1484 SWLNMGDWVTGGTEG
+1484 SWLNLGDWVTGGTYG

-1509 FKSIEKDANATAN
+1509 FNTIDKDSEATAN
-1522 EEIATSSV
+1522 EEITAEGNV
-1530 VVAGTN
+1530 IVAGTN

-1551 STILGKVVANET
+1551 STILGKVVANEV

-1572 APQGVVVVS
+1572 APAGVVVVS

>member
-34 RTRLVKSA
+34 RTRMVKSA
-42 MLDDYLKDVYEINEN
+42 KLDRYFKDVYEINEN

-63 VDPTSLQVKKGE
+63 VDPRTLE
-75 KDLDKN
+75 TKN
-81 AEYVLTVERDYST
+81 GKVFSNAKEDSENWKEYVLTVERDYST
-94 GKLYLTARPSTD
+94 GKLYLTARPSTE
-106 ATLTHSLW
+106 AVLTHSLW
-114 QIKPTDRDVN
+114 QIKSSGRDID
-124 GKTYVF
+124 GKTMTFVN
-130 KNRETGF
+130 KETGF
-137 ELTYDHY
+137 ELTYDHF
-144 NALTRKGN
+144 NALTRKGG
-152 DGFQNLSENNSL
+152 DGFQNLAEKTSL
-164 QWYKKNNYNTRD
+164 QDYINAGVNTRD

-189 CNFAWDMYTNKSNA
+189 CNFGWELYTNKSSKDRFDFA
-203 NPFPYTALYS
+203 PVYS
-213 YFHAENVDSVMY
+213 YFHAGDSVMY
-225 LRSVPQI
+225 LRSLPSA
-232 YADEIYNNGNKY
+232 YADEVYAGNNADYNIPGGNNTTAY
-244 TSDGHRNIA
+244 HRYISA
-253 DAIDVDGKTKFA
+253 AIDVDGVDNFA
-265 VVVAKESEKAAKDL
+265 IIAAKESEREAMDYIKDL
-279 LAALTGKEALRIK
+279 TSTEALRVR

-301 NADEINSMIDAD
+301 NAAEINTMIDAD
-313 GSYLSFGNFDETTS
+313 GSYLSFGNGTS
-327 VWTDGS
+327 ASWTEGAN
-333 EWIKAYD
+333 WIKAYD
-340 HWNDAQNK
+340 NWYDAK
-348 GKKGKISKFT
+348 EAGKAGKFAKFT
-358 VLKPGLWGEKEEKLE
+358 VLNPETREPLNIVDGT
-373 LVEGANPFAAHKFKA
+373 NPFAHAFTDGKFKA
-388 IESGWS
+388 EQGYKV
-394 ILDRSRYQ
+394 LDRSKY
-402 DYIGADG
+402 DSDEPGLDG
-409 THTYDYRKDVAGT
+409 NK
-422 DYYFGKGNTGASE
+422 NNM
-435 KEPTSVYAGYNI
+435 YAGYDV
-447 LFETEKPI
+447 LLRTLDPTKSASGQDQYE
-455 LTAGSDAMYGYLSV
+455 YLYVS
-469 LEHNYENTPTGNYNG
+469 EHNYEATPTGNYNG
-484 LKVDVQGYAYI
+484 LKVELQPYAYI
-495 KDQKKAGT
+495 VPTTAAGT
-503 PNAERVVLNK
+503 NTAKVNKPLSFEKLMDDISSGVVSKDLL
-513 YNRTVAPDALE
+513 PDALE
-524 ARYLWKVT
+524 ARYHWKVT
-532 YYATNDSVVLEPL
+532 YYATNDSLVLEPL
-545 NASRMNSVDMEARK
+545 NASRMNDDEMRDK
-559 PFEQTD
+559 LPFEKTHLATAWSSQWLNT
-565 MAKAEPK
+565 
-572 NYVNT
+572 VNSGV
-577 INAAIAYGTTP
+577 AYNGTNNNWNGENHTLTGTTEAD
-588 GTFFDEENGMYNKA
+588 GHQGNSMYNKA
-602 KGVPVALYAM
+602 AGVPVALYAM
-612 NNSNVGDEA
+612 NNSSVGDEA
-621 KLLTVGVPSNLEK
+621 QLLTVGSGTGKNATGDGVKVAS
-634 SMQAH
+634 
-639 VDDYTAVCKNLH
+639 DDWKAVYKGE
-651 AQAAAGTSTHDT
+651 AK
-663 GRPYSYTPAGDAYNL
+663 
-678 SNEDF
+678 
-683 INPAYVTNFDEKNRG
+683 NPAYVTNNPKYE
-698 NYNVAT
+698 
-704 ITEDKIPTTVYQS
+704 YQAE
-717 QMGLRL
+717 MRLRL
-723 DFDIDYTPLQRAT
+723 TFDNDYTPLQRAT
-736 VETGL
+736 VESGL

-767 VEDFKGHVVYDASQK
+767 VEDFKGHVVYDASQD

-795 VEQQACLKEAS
+795 VEQQQCLEEAS

-812 YPTVRVYNR
+812 YPTVRITNR
-821 EFANCVFDGQL
+821 EFANNVFDGQL
-832 YVDKNDANKLFTIN
+832 YKDANGNLFTIN
-846 HRDYNWAPRTS
+846 HRDYNWAPVQS
-857 TVDDHVYTAGHK
+857 TVDNHVYTGLHK
-869 GVSANNGF
+869 GVSANNGI

-917 NMNLDQFLGIQNLS
+917 NMNLDQFLGIQDLN

-945 HLSCEFELFRAEGW
+945 GLSCEFELFRAEGW
-959 YPEMEYKE
+959 YPEAEYKD

-975 KEPKWTYK
+975 QEKTGTFK
-983 FNYSDSLKYGYPS
+983 FNYSDSLKYGYAS
-996 EVAPQLYKT
+996 EDANAPQLYKT

-1066 AIVNAERYTLINGAT
+1066 AIVNAERYTLINNASS
-1081 NADLQ
+1081 ADLV
-1086 GGLKRTYVSD
+1086 GLSRTIAVD
-1096 EYNNWYEVYCKPDNL
+1096 EYNNHYEVYFLKEGLSDEMIEKADDNDW
-1111 AKIKTYADAKQY
+1111 TYAEAKTF
-1123 GLVIRPVGD
+1123 GKVIRPLGYSD
-1132 EHTPGDE
+1132 DPEA
-1139 EMDWD
+1139 DWD
-1144 MNWSANHYNVE
+1144 VDLNPIYKNSYNAE

-1187 PLYRDFVKTG
+1187 PLYRTLDNE
-1197 YADLVNNDK
+1197 LVLNNK

-1262 ASKNSRM
+1262 ASKDSRM

-1370 INMVAADGSGK
+1370 IMEASADQAENGK
-1381 KYIKPTYLSK
+1381 KYIVPTYLSK

-1418 DAEGENGESSFLI
+1418 DAEGANGESSFLI
-1431 ESNDAPNENGK
+1431 ESNDCYNNPETGE
-1442 PHSIYSKVGSF
+1442 PMSIYSKVGSF

-1462 NVPVLAK
+1462 NVPVLSK
-1469 IKDKNGNHNTGDTTD
+1469 VSDKNGNHNTGDTTD
-1484 SWLNMGDWVTGGTEG
+1484 SWLNMGDWVTGGTYG

-1509 FKSIEKDANATAN
+1509 FNTIDKDSEATAN
-1522 EEIATSSV
+1522 EEITAEGNV
-1530 VVAGTN
+1530 IVAGTN

-1551 STILGKVVANET
+1551 STILGKVVANEV

-1572 APQGVVVVS
+1572 APAGVVVVS